1 MPRTVT
7 GLSPKQQRFV
17 EEYLIDL
24 NATQAAIRA
33 GYSAHT
39 ANRIGSQNLSKLV
52 IQDAIALRQVALA
65 DANAVTPTR
74 VIEELAHVGFA
85 DMTHYMRWGP
95 DGVRLHASADL
106 TPAQRRVVAEVSET
120 TTEHGG
126 TIRLKLHNKLTAL
139 EKLGERLGLWK
150 TAQGDVTVN
159 QYVLTWLSKPSP

>member
-1 MPRTVT
+1 MPRIAN

-24 NATQAAIRA
+24 NATQAARRA

-39 ANRIGSQNLSKLV
+39 AQRIGSENLSKPL
-52 IQDAIALRQVALA
+52 IQDALAARQVALA
-65 DANAVTPTR
+65 HANDVTPSR

-85 DMTHYMRWGP
+85 DMTTYMRWGP
-95 DGVRLHASADL
+95 DGVRLKDSDTL
-106 TPAQRRVVAEVSET
+106 TPAQCRVVAEVSET
-120 TTEHGG
+120 KTKDGG

>member
-1 MPRTVT
+1 MPRYTA

-33 GYSAHT
+33 GYSAARASVQGSENV
-39 ANRIGSQNLSKLV
+39 ANRK

-65 DANAVTPTR
+65 DANAVTPSR

-85 DMTHYMRWGP
+85 AMTTYMHWGP
-95 DGVRLHASADL
+95 DGVRLKDSDTL
-106 TPAQRRVVAEVSET
+106 TPAQCRVVAEVSET
-120 TTEHGG
+120 TTKDGG
-126 TIRLKLHNKLTAL
+126 TIRVKLHNKLTAL

>member
-1 MPRTVT
+1 MPRTAN

-24 NATQAAIRA
+24 NGTQAAIRA
-33 GYSAHT
+33 GYSART
-39 ANRIGSQNLSKLV
+39 ARVKASQQLAKVN
-52 IQDAIALRQVALA
+52 IQDAIAVRQVALA
-65 DANAVTPTR
+65 AANDVTPAR

-95 DGVRLHASADL
+95 DGVRLRASEDL
-106 TPAQRRVVAEVSET
+106 TPAQCRVVAEVSET
-120 TTEHGG
+120 TTKDGG

>member
-1 MPRTVT
+1 MPRIAH

-95 DGVRLHASADL
+95 DGVRLHASDTL
-106 TPAQRRVVAEVSET
+106 TPAQCRAVAEVSET
-120 TTEHGG
+120 TTEYGG

-150 TAQGDVTVN
+150 TPQGDVTVN

>member
-1 MPRTVT
+1 MPRTAH

-33 GYSAHT
+33 GYSPKT
-39 ANRIGSQNLSKLV
+39 ANHNVGRLMVNDGIR
-52 IQDAIALRQVALA
+52 DAIALRQVALA
-65 DANAVTPTR
+65 DANAVTPAR

-85 DMTHYMRWGP
+85 NMTTYMRWGP
-95 DGVRLHASADL
+95 DGVRLTDSDTL
-106 TPAQRRVVAEVSET
+106 TPAQCRVVAEVSET
-120 TTEHGG
+120 TTKDGG

-150 TAQGDVTVN
+150 TAQGEITVN

>member
-1 MPRTVT
+1 MPRYTA

-33 GYSAHT
+33 GYSAKT
-39 ANRIGSQNLSKLV
+39 AHVQASQHLRKLK
-52 IQDAIALRQVALA
+52 IQDAIAVRQVALA
-65 DANAVTPTR
+65 DANAVTPSR

-95 DGVRLHASADL
+95 DGVRLHASEDL
-106 TPAQRRVVAEVSET
+106 TPAQRRVVAEISET

-159 QYVLTWLSKPSP
+159 HYVLTWLSKPSP